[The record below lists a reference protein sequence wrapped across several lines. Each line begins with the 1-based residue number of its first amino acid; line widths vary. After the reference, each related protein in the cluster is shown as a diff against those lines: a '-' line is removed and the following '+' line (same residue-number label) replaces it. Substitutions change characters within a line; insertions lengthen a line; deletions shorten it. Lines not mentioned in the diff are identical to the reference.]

1 MSKDSSADQ
10 PGDAATN
17 VEHADNVNVVPPAK
31 EESDD
36 QSDDNGKPDGVTD
49 SSE

>member
-31 EESDD
+31 EEADE
-36 QSDDNGKPDGVTD
+36 QPKPDGVTD

>member
-1 MSKDSSADQ
+1 MSKDPSTDQ

-17 VEHADNVNVVPPAK
+17 VEHADNVNVVPADNG
-31 EESDD
+31 SDD
-36 QSDDNGKPDGVTD
+36 EPEPDGKTD